1 MSTTCTVASS
11 VAVLPDSSVTVRVT
25 VLSPKFS
32 HVKIVSGIDRV
43 ISEQASEEFL
53 LISAAVNV

>member
-1 MSTTCTVASS
+1 MMNYLVVASS
-11 VAVLPDSSVTVRVT
+11 VAVVGVVLVTVRVT